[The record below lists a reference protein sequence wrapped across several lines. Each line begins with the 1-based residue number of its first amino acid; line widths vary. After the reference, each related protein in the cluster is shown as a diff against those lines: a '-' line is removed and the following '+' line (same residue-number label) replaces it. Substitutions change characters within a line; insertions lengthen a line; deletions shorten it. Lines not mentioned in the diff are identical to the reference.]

1 MHWRKLNIYISEFS
15 YKTKLFYRCIHIL
28 WQFFYF
34 LFYGLF
40 GLPLGCAN
48 TPECTNSLVIAM
60 LIECFCSVIF
70 LYVCPVLTVRP
81 FSSNR
86 IAERIQ
92 HEKKICLIRWNST
105 REIQNKQN
113 NISENILVHY
123 KLNKAIEI
131 IDISIKQLFERI
143 LVDGFKCLCK

>member
-1 MHWRKLNIYISEFS
+1 MFAPYSRFARSHRTESRKEYS
-15 YKTKLFYRCIHIL
+15 TK
-28 WQFFYF
+28 
-34 LFYGLF
+34 
-40 GLPLGCAN
+40 
-48 TPECTNSLVIAM
+48 
-60 LIECFCSVIF
+60 
-70 LYVCPVLTVRP
+70 
-81 FSSNR
+81 
-86 IAERIQ
+86 
-92 HEKKICLIRWNST
+92 KKICLIRWNST